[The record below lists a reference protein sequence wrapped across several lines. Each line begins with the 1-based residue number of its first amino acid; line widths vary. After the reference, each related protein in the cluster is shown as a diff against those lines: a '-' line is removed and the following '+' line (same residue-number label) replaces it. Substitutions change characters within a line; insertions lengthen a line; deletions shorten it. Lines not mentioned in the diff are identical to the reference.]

1 MYTLIV
7 GHTAYDIL
15 APLIISDAG
24 LYNTVESLLPRS
36 VSGLDTSVA
45 GLDSTL
51 AHVRHGVGLM
61 SVFIGLDGSPEELG
75 LRAGHVWGFR
85 GADLNTITQDYVNTP
100 LEDIATAKVRLLI

>member
-1 MYTLIV
+1 M
-7 GHTAYDIL
+7 
-15 APLIISDAG
+15 
-24 LYNTVESLLPRS
+24 
-36 VSGLDTSVA
+36 SGLDTSVA

-85 GADLNTITQDYVNTP
+85 GADLNTITQEYVDTP
-100 LEDIATAKVRLLI
+100 LEDIATAKVRLLLISRCQGYSRVIKVIQFLPVFIFIITQ